1 MSRFTLHVS
10 DIPDVHLLMGYALKG
25 DTVSVEDNLVNRL
38 VLGMDTSLNEPW
50 YSTELKY
57 GKSLLDFQVP
67 DVKRMMMQKHILNAN
82 PMGLGKTIETIV
94 ALREIDA
101 RRCIIV
107 VPKILK
113 HQWRM
118 QFHKWWP
125 FAPEITV
132 IESTRDKNLT
142 EMRKASEGIFIFNY
156 EQITNQSVLEA
167 IRSRRWDVCVLDEAH
182 RIKNR
187 KSQRS
192 IAVKSIP
199 AERRWAL
206 TGTPILR
213 YVDDLWSILNYLG
226 TFYSGISYWNFVNY
240 FCKVEE
246 TFWGKKIAGITD
258 DPAKV
263 AILNKMLQLIF
274 IRNEQVSVAQGKVAE
289 TIHLPMTKKMTKL
302 YAEAKALVLDS
313 LPENMTVPNGAVL
326 TLRLRQ
332 VTSWPGLYIDGEVG
346 PKFEYIKDTL
356 SSNPDE
362 KVVVFTIFAKTAN
375 ALVEYLNKAGLKT
388 VGIIGT
394 NDAHE
399 NACSKIDFVEGD
411 AQCLVGTIAAMGQGY
426 DGLQDVSRRMIMME
440 RDWSPEINQQ
450 CEDRL
455 HRMGQKLPVLIQ
467 YLECDGSFDKKV
479 TRINIT
485 KADDIRAALESD

>member
-1 MSRFTLHVS
+1 MSRFTLHLA
-10 DIPDVHLLMGYALKG
+10 DIPDVHMLMGYSLKG

-38 VLGMDTSLNEPW
+38 VLGMSVGVQSNW
-50 YSTELKY
+50 YERELQY
-57 GKSLLDFQVP
+57 GKSLLEFQVP
-67 DVKRMMMQKHILNAN
+67 DVKRMIAQQHILNAN
-82 PMGLGKTIETIV
+82 PMGLGKTVETIV
-94 ALREIDA
+94 AMREMDL

-113 HQWRM
+113 HQWKVQIER
-118 QFHKWWP
+118 WWP
-125 FAPEITV
+125 FSPEVTV
-132 IESTRDKNLT
+132 VESTRDKSLAT
-142 EMRKASEGIFIFNY
+142 MRNANEGIYIFNY
-156 EQITNQSVLEA
+156 EQITNKTVMEA
-167 IRSRRWDVCVLDEAH
+167 IRSKRWELCVLDEAH

-192 IAVKSIP
+192 IAVKNIP
-199 AERRWAL
+199 AGRRWAL

-240 FCKVEE
+240 FCKIED
-246 TFWGKKIAGITD
+246 TFWGKKIVGITD
-258 DPAKV
+258 DANKV

-274 IRNEQVSVAQGKVAE
+274 IRNESVSVAQGKTIE
-289 TIHLPMTKKMTKL
+289 TIMLPMTKKMKGL
-302 YAEAKALVLDS
+302 YCEAKALVLDS
-313 LPENMTVPNGAVL
+313 LPEAMTIPNGAVL

-332 VTSWPGLYIDGEVG
+332 VTSWPGLYIEGEVG

-375 ALVEYLNKAGLKT
+375 ALVDYLNKAGLKA

-394 NDAHE
+394 NDSHT

-411 AQCLVGTIAAMGQGY
+411 AQVLVGTIQAMGQGY
-426 DGLQDVSRRMIMME
+426 DGLQDVSRRIIMME

-467 YLECDGSFDKKV
+467 YLECEGSFDRKV

-485 KADDIRAALESD
+485 KSEDIRLALESE